1 MTKQIKNKTIDFNF
15 IAMFFVVMI
24 ATTISFTSII
34 FLIGGTINKW
44 LFVLTY
50 LLSIF
55 LTYFSRVLL
64 KNVSTAFSI
73 YIWLLVLPA
82 I

>member
-34 FLIGGTINKW
+34 FLIGGTVNKW
-44 LFVLTY
+44 LFLLTY

-55 LTYFSRVLL
+55 SL
-64 KNVSTAFSI
+64 N
-73 YIWLLVLPA
+73 
-82 I
+82 